1 MNYPQN
7 FIDAFNHAMI
17 YEVGP
22 WFAPT
27 DLDTIAGKCD
37 TTQQQRKVG
46 FTDIAEDRGGV
57 TKFGIAQNMSP
68 DVDVQNITLSD
79 ARAIIYQNYW
89 LLSKCDKIDNKG
101 VAIMHFDAAINNGN
115 SASVKMTQQCVG
127 AVVDGIIGQETIALI
142 NQFDAKKLIT
152 LLADARMQRYNAII
166 ENNPSQKKFF
176 NGWCRRVQEVTQF
189 ALNKCEV

>member
-1 MNYPQN
+1 MVYEACYV
-7 FIDAFNHAMI
+7 DAFNHAMI
-17 YEVGP
+17 YEVGS
-22 WFAPT
+22 WFNPS
-27 DLDTIAGKCD
+27 DLDTIAGKCE

-68 DVDVQNITLSD
+68 DIDVQNITLSD
-79 ARAIIYQNYW
+79 AMMIIYDGYW

-115 SASVKMTQQCVG
+115 SASVKMTQKCVG
-127 AVVDGIIGQETIALI
+127 AVVDGIIGQTTIALI
-142 NQFDAKKLIT
+142 NKFDAKELIKS
-152 LLADARMQRYNAII
+152 LADARMQRYNAII
-166 ENNPSQKKFF
+166 EKNPSQKKFF

-189 ALNKCEV
+189 ALNKC